1 MNNNFFYQT
10 KFNFKKFLSYMPMK
24 KNVILDYGCG
34 NGIFSNN
41 FLKHKKIKLIYMID
55 KNIKLKKYIENKYH
69 LNNKIRWANSINEK
83 YDVVLMN
90 SVSQYLAKKEYD
102 NLIKKFFS
110 LKIKTIIISDIPKYP
125 RIIEAFIL
133 LISNPKDLFK
143 GLSYLKEKD
152 YLKMNFYYKKH
163 NDLILRNKKYIFKF
177 EKNLASSSFSRYTL
191 IINRNE

>member
-10 KFNFKKFLSYMPMK
+10 KFNFKKFLSYMPLK
-24 KNVILDYGCG
+24 KNIILDYGCG
-34 NGIFSNN
+34 NGIFSSN

-55 KNIKLKKYIENKYH
+55 KNIRLKKHIKKKYH
-69 LNNKIRWANSINEK
+69 LNKKIRWTNSINVK

-90 SVSQYLAKKEYD
+90 SVTQYLAKKEYD
-102 NLIKKFFS
+102 NLMKKFFA

-133 LISNPKDLFK
+133 LISNPKELFK

-152 YLKMNFYYKKH
+152 YLKMSFYFKKK
-163 NDLILRNKKYIFKF
+163 DDFILKNKKYIFKF
-177 EKNLASSSFSRYTL
+177 EKNLASGTFSRYTL
-191 IINRNE
+191 IIKKK

>member
-10 KFNFKKFLSYMPMK
+10 KFDFKKFLSYMPLK
-24 KNVILDYGCG
+24 KNIILDYGCG

-41 FLKHKKIKLIYMID
+41 FLKHKKIKIIYMID
-55 KNIKLKKYIENKYH
+55 KNIKLKKHIKNKYH
-69 LNNKIRWANSINEK
+69 FNNKIRWTNSINGK

-90 SVSQYLAKKEYD
+90 SVSQYLDKKEYD
-102 NLIKKFFS
+102 NLIKKFFA

-133 LISNPKDLFK
+133 LITNPKDLFK

-152 YLKMNFYYKKH
+152 YLKMIFYYKKH
-163 NDLILRNKKYIFKF
+163 TDLILKNKKYIFKF
-177 EKNLASSSFSRYTL
+177 EKNLSSSNFSRYTL
-191 IINRNE
+191 IIDRNE

>member
-10 KFNFKKFLSYMPMK
+10 KFDFKKFLSYMPLK
-24 KNVILDYGCG
+24 KNIILDYGCG

-41 FLKHKKIKLIYMID
+41 FLKHKKIKIIYMID
-55 KNIKLKKYIENKYH
+55 KNIKLKKHIKNKYH
-69 LNNKIRWANSINEK
+69 FNNKIRWTNSINGK

-90 SVSQYLAKKEYD
+90 SVSQYLDKKEYD
-102 NLIKKFFS
+102 NLIKKFFA

-133 LISNPKDLFK
+133 LITNPKDLFK

-152 YLKMNFYYKKH
+152 YLKMIFYYKKH
-163 NDLILRNKKYIFKF
+163 TDLILKNKKYIFKF
-177 EKNLASSSFSRYTL
+177 VKNLSSSNFSRYTL
-191 IINRNE
+191 IIDRNE